1 MKDSLHWRRQFFGAA
16 LFLVF
21 FALLSGPSGCA
32 MGRGTDDPPIN
43 EVWHVVYLA
52 GHPIPRLPNG
62 RVPALRLD
70 GESVRVSGFTGCN
83 RLGGSYLLAG
93 DSLEFIGLTT
103 TRMACSQP
111 GASVEMVLMQN
122 LESVSRWRRKG
133 KELELL
139 DSKGALLI
147 RLAPAE
153 EEKPSS

>member
-1 MKDSLHWRRQFFGAA
+1 MKGSLHWRRPFFGAA
-16 LFLVF
+16 LFFVF

-52 GHPIPRLPNG
+52 GHPLPRLPNG

-93 DSLEFIGLTT
+93 DSLEFIGLST

-122 LESVSRWRRKG
+122 LESVARWRRKG

-139 DSKGALLI
+139 DAKGALLI

-153 EEKPSS
+153 EEKPSP

>member
-1 MKDSLHWRRQFFGAA
+1 
-16 LFLVF
+16 
-21 FALLSGPSGCA
+21 
-32 MGRGTDDPPIN
+32 
-43 EVWHVVYLA
+43 
-52 GHPIPRLPNG
+52 
-62 RVPALRLD
+62 
-70 GESVRVSGFTGCN
+70 
-83 RLGGSYLLAG
+83 
-93 DSLEFIGLTT
+93 
-103 TRMACSQP
+103 MACSQP